1 MLDSH
6 THTHTDIETQR
17 QIDRERVRWLNFI
30 MFWQDIPITYWGYIL
45 SVLCSEKIICIF
57 FSASVKYQRR
67 APAEQRIDRAG
78 RGMNFSAA
86 FALPFSLFLSFPVGS
101 VDTLCGREAQ
111 AACELAELHPR
122 NSSSFGRTG
131 YLNTK
136 IESRCVNT
144 VLASVYDYRWQQM

>member
-1 MLDSH
+1 
-6 THTHTDIETQR
+6 
-17 QIDRERVRWLNFI
+17 

-45 SVLCSEKIICIF
+45 SVLYSEKIICIF

-101 VDTLCGREAQ
+101 VDTLRGREAQ

-122 NSSSFGRTG
+122 NSTSFVNW

-136 IESRCVNT
+136 LKVD
-144 VLASVYDYRWQQM
+144 V

>member
-1 MLDSH
+1 MWRKVRF
-6 THTHTDIETQR
+6 THLHRNEENSR
-17 QIDRERVRWLNFI
+17 AVERERWLNFI
-30 MFWQDIPITYWGYIL
+30 MFWQDIPITYWRYIL

-78 RGMNFSAA
+78 KGMNFSAA

-101 VDTLCGREAQ
+101 VDTLRGREAQ

-122 NSSSFGRTG
+122 NSSSYVNW

-136 IESRCVNT
+136 LKVD
-144 VLASVYDYRWQQM
+144 V

>member
-1 MLDSH
+1 MAKFH
-6 THTHTDIETQR
+6 
-17 QIDRERVRWLNFI
+17 
-30 MFWQDIPITYWGYIL
+30 Y
-45 SVLCSEKIICIF
+45 VLAEYSYNLLAIFSLCYEAKKIICIF

-101 VDTLCGREAQ
+101 VDTLRGREAQ

-122 NSSSFGRTG
+122 NSSSFVNW

-136 IESRCVNT
+136 LKVD
-144 VLASVYDYRWQQM
+144 V